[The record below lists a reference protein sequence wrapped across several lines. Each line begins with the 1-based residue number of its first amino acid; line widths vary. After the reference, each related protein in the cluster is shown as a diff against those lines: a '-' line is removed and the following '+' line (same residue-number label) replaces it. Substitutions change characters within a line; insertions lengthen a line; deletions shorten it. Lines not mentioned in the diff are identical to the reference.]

1 MGLMMSGLMLARW
14 LFGGGVALMLASV
27 PLLAGIGPYTVVTG
41 IVLIAAGLVLAPRS
55 GSRDW
60 ERSTVTATDRRRRQS
75 NALLLIG
82 AAAAFIGLASALS
95 SVGLII
101 LALAPLPITAAAVL
115 LPSRWRLIAALVVW
129 GCWCVGL
136 YLVLA

>member
-1 MGLMMSGLMLARW
+1 MSGLMLARW

>member
-1 MGLMMSGLMLARW
+1 MMSGLMLARW